1 MFLFLQIRT
10 LQEALRQIFAA
21 VAEVRRGPQH
31 CLLPRGEIPRD
42 KGRTRFFLLSLA
54 FYQPGTH
61 TLRTY
66 NGARRPAGWAIHSQ
80 LLLWGFVD
88 PRIAPSTKDDRK
100 VIPLTCEGRIPLMLC
115 DIRGNRGARIVL
127 TIVYATAITS
137 GFTGGAI
144 RAIEPKLSRE
154 RG

>member
-1 MFLFLQIRT
+1 MFLQIRT
-10 LQEALRQIFAA
+10 LQEALRQIFAV

-54 FYQPGTH
+54 FPNQARTH
-61 TLRTY
+61 Y
-66 NGARRPAGWAIHSQ
+66 VQWSPPAGWAIHSQ

-88 PRIAPSTKDDRK
+88 PRIAPSSKDDRK
-100 VIPLTCEGRIPLMLC
+100 VIPLTCEGRIPLLLC
-115 DIRGNRGARIVL
+115 DIKGNRGARIVL

-144 RAIEPKLSRE
+144 RAIEPKPSRE
-154 RG
+154 KG